1 MYIYRLLP
9 DTHLA
14 QAMAPTLALAL
25 LSLVS
30 FVVVRSLQKK
40 RDTKGLPLPPGP
52 PPLPFVGNVVGIDTD
67 HPWLAYSKWGAEYGE
82 LVYSR
87 LFSQDIVIINS
98 ERVAHDLLDRRSHNY
113 STRPPGLM
121 HVLDFFG
128 TEFASIFLP
137 YSDRWRLHRR
147 IFHQAFRLEAAPSF
161 RPIQMRNA
169 HNLILNLLA
178 SSEVYGT
185 HLHTF
190 STSIIMS
197 IVYDY
202 STAPLDD
209 PFVALVERSLE
220 ISVRELRPEVAAVV
234 SEFPI
239 LEKLPPWLPGAGFVR
254 GAILQRTLV
263 PMIVDTPFEHV
274 KKSMAAGTA
283 APSMVSDALRRIP
296 DKAQNDEEAAVLEKA
311 IKEASAS
318 GYAAA
323 SETTTSTLYVFLL
336 AMVLYP
342 EVQARAQAEIDSVI
356 GEAIGRLPDWDDRA
370 SMPYINA
377 VIQET
382 LRWFPVVPLGIPHAT
397 VNDDV
402 YEGLYIPKGAT
413 VMANTWSMARNPEK
427 YPNPTKFMPERHMS
441 KVAVEE
447 PSNGRDDISFAFGF
461 GRRVCVGR
469 HVADASLFAA
479 VVNILAVFRVERA
492 QGWNIGPD
500 AEGVKWTGGVTTHPV
515 FPCIFTPRHSKERVS
530 QLIKAQC

>member
-1 MYIYRLLP
+1 M
-9 DTHLA
+9 T
-14 QAMAPTLALAL
+14 PTLALAL
-25 LSLVS
+25 LSLFS

-52 PPLPFVGNVVGIDTD
+52 PPLPFVGNVMGIDTD

-82 LVYSR
+82 IVYSR

-98 ERVAHDLLDRRSHNY
+98 ERVAHDLLDRRSNNY
-113 STRPPGLM
+113 STRPSGLS

-128 TEFASIFLP
+128 AEFASIFLP

-169 HNLILNLLA
+169 HNLISNLLA
-178 SSEVYGT
+178 SSEIYGS
-185 HLHTF
+185 HIHTF
-190 STSIIMS
+190 STAVIMS

-209 PFVALVERSLE
+209 PFIALLERSLE
-220 ISVRELRPEVAAVV
+220 ISVKELRPEVAAVV
-234 SEFPI
+234 GEFPI
-239 LEKLPPWLPGAGFVR
+239 LEKLPPWFPGASFVK
-254 GAILQRTLV
+254 GAILQRSLIPQV
-263 PMIVDTPFEHV
+263 VDVPFEYV
-274 KKSMAAGTA
+274 KNNVLAGTA

-296 DKAQNDEEAAVLEKA
+296 GKAKDEEEVAALEKA

-342 EVQARAQAEIDSVI
+342 EVQARAQAEIDGVI
-356 GEAIGRLPDWDDRA
+356 GEALERLPDWDDRA
-370 SMPYINA
+370 SMPYVNA
-377 VIQET
+377 IIQET

-402 YEGLYIPKGAT
+402 YEGYYIPKGAT
-413 VMANTWSMARNPEK
+413 IMANTWSMARNPEK
-427 YPNPTKFMPERHMS
+427 YPNPTRFIPERHMS
-441 KVAVEE
+441 KVTAGE
-447 PSNGRDDISFAFGF
+447 PSTRRGPDDTSFAFGF

-492 QGWNIGPD
+492 PGWNIGPD
-500 AEGVKWTGGVTTHPV
+500 AEGVKWSGGVTTHPV
-515 FPCIFTPRHSKERVS
+515 FPCIFTPRHGHAKERVS
-530 QLIKAQC
+530 QLIKTQY